1 MTNGLNSF
9 LRNSSAA
16 TSIEYGMIAA
26 LISIA
31 ALAALTSISISL
43 QDMYNLI
50 VGAFS

>member
-1 MTNGLNSF
+1 MLGKLKSPLKNRSG
-9 LRNSSAA
+9 A

-31 ALAALTSISISL
+31 ALAALTSISVSL
-43 QDMYNLI
+43 QDIYNLI